1 MLTPLFLMILNS
13 FQTARPGQPIV
24 WGIEGW
30 IKAFTT
36 PGIVKAMTNTMT
48 LALTRQAIALLIGAF
63 FAWLIARTDIPMKGT
78 LEFFF
83 WLSFFL
89 PALPETMGWI
99 LLLDPK
105 YGLMNQGIH
114 KLRHH
119 QPAVVQHLFV
129 LGHRLGPYG
138 RHGERQSHAA
148 GAGVSQSRCGPGRGV
163 ENLRGERPRTFFHIV
178 IPVMM
183 PAILVTTILG
193 LIRSLE
199 AFEIELLLG
208 TPIGLQVYS
217 TKIHELVTWEP
228 PQFAPAMALSTIFL
242 GGLLL
247 MVAIQRKYIG
257 QRSYETMTGRGFSIG
272 RRRLAVAISGI
283 WSWCCCLPLFVTL
296 GADDLLVMGTFMKL
310 FGFFHIADPWT
321 LDNWRTTLSD
331 PVLAALDLEY
341 YGDRAGFR
349 VGGRVVLLFDRLCRR
364 QDPICGRGLLD
375 FLSWLPWSVP
385 GIFLGVALLW
395 TFLQTKIFLPIYGTI
410 YILMIA
416 MVIKSMPFGAQM
428 IKSVLIQLGS
438 DLEEASK
445 VCGATWLHT
454 FQPGDLSVDHAGDDY
469 GRVWSGLSPRRAIS
483 ARWSCSV
490 RVSRA
495 RCRCSCSISRLAPSS
510 KKPRWSP
517 SSSSRWSSA
526 LRCAPALSA
535 ARWGWKELKML
546 FNMCSFIPITTAFS
560 FLPLPHLS
568 PHSPLLV
575 YPGFLP
581 HSVPLISLL
590 RNPGLSGDDS
600 ASPESGSTKQ
610 TLSFCACWII
620 RHRIWLPGDNR
631 A

>member
-1 MLTPLFLMILNS
+1 MSDKSQTLDQPVSFERPSIFPRRAFRLPPLPIVILILIVGFLVLTPLFLMILNS

-24 WGIEGW
+24 WGIDGW

-36 PGIVKAMTNTMT
+36 PGIVKAMTNTVS
-48 LALTRQAIALLIGAF
+48 LALARQAIALLVGAF
-63 FAWLIARTDIPMKGT
+63 FAWLIARTDIPMKGM

-105 YGLMNQGIH
+105 YGLMNQGLIS
-114 KLRHH
+114 LGVLS
-119 QPAVVQHLFV
+119 QPIFNIYSFWGIVWAHMGGTVSVKVMLLAPAFRN
-129 LGHRLGPYG
+129 LD
-138 RHGERQSHAA
+138 AA
-148 GAGVSQSRCGPGRGV
+148 LEEASKISGASGT
-163 ENLRGERPRTFFHIV
+163 RTFFRIV

-242 GGLLL
+242 GALLL
-247 MVAIQRKYIG
+247 MVAFQRKFIRG
-257 QRSYETMTGRGFSIG
+257 RSYETITGRGFTIRPTPLG
-272 RRRLAVAISGI
+272 RWRYPAFALVLLFAV
-283 WSWCCCLPLFVTL
+283 FVTL
-296 GADDLLVMGTFMKL
+296 VPTTLLLMGTFMKL

-331 PVLAALDLEY
+331 PVLMRSIWNTLAIGLGSGL
-341 YGDRAGFR
+341 
-349 VGGRVVLLFDRLCRR
+349 VGVLFYSLIAYVVVKTRHS
-364 QDPICGRGLLD
+364 GRGLLD

-385 GIFLGVALLW
+385 GILLGVALLW

-445 VCGATWLHT
+445 VCGGTWYHT
-454 FQPGDLSVDHAGDDY
+454 FR
-469 GRVWSGLSPRRAIS
+469 RVIFPLIM
-483 ARWSCSV
+483 
-490 RVSRA
+490 
-495 RCRCSCSISRLAPSS
+495 
-510 KKPRWSP
+510 
-517 SSSSRWSSA
+517 
-526 LRCAPALSA
+526 PALITVGLVGFISA
-535 ARWGWKELKML
+535 ARDI
-546 FNMCSFIPITTAFS
+546 STVV
-560 FLPLPHLS
+560 
-568 PHSPLLV
+568 LL
-575 YPGFLP
+575 GSGKSRTL
-581 HSVPLISLL
+581 SLL
-590 RNPGLSGDDS
+590 MLDFAAGAEFEKATVVAVIIVGLVVG
-600 ASPESGSTKQ
+600 AA
-610 TLSFCACWII
+610 LCA
-620 RHRIWLPGDNR
+620 R
-631 A
+631 ALGGQVGVRE

>member
-1 MLTPLFLMILNS
+1 MSDKSQTIDAPLDFAPAPARRKFQAPPLLVVILIVVVGFLVLTPLFLMILNS

-36 PGIVKAMTNTMT
+36 PGIVKAMTNTVS
-48 LALTRQAIALLIGAF
+48 LALTRQVIALLIGAF

-105 YGLMNQGIH
+105 YGLMNQGLIS
-114 KLRHH
+114 LGIIG
-119 QPAVVQHLFV
+119 QPIFNIYSFWGIVWAHLGGTVSVKVMLLAPAFRNLDAVL
-129 LGHRLGPYG
+129 
-138 RHGERQSHAA
+138 EEASKIS
-148 GAGVSQSRCGPGRGV
+148 GASGV
-163 ENLRGERPRTFFHIV
+163 RTFFSIV

-228 PQFAPAMALSTIFL
+228 PQFAPAMALSTLFL
-242 GGLLL
+242 GVLLT
-247 MVAIQRKYIG
+247 MVALQRKYIG
-257 QRSYETMTGRGFSIG
+257 KRSYETITGRGFSIRPTPLG
-272 RRRLAVAISGI
+272 KWRWPAFALVLVFAVFI
-283 WSWCCCLPLFVTL
+283 TL
-296 GADDLLVMGTFMKL
+296 VPTTLLLLGTFMKL
-310 FGFFHIADPWT
+310 FGFFNIADPWT
-321 LDNWRTTLSD
+321 MDNWRTTLSD
-331 PVLAALDLEY
+331 PVLMRSLWNTLAI
-341 YGDRAGFR
+341 GFGSGL
-349 VGGRVVLLFDRLCRR
+349 VGVLFYSLIAYVVVKTRHT
-364 QDPICGRGLLD
+364 GRGLLD

-385 GIFLGVALLW
+385 GILLGIALLW

-445 VCGATWLHT
+445 VCGASWFDT
-454 FQPGDLSVDHAGDDY
+454 FR
-469 GRVWSGLSPRRAIS
+469 RVI
-483 ARWSCSV
+483 
-490 RVSRA
+490 
-495 RCRCSCSISRLAPSS
+495 
-510 KKPRWSP
+510 
-517 SSSSRWSSA
+517 
-526 LRCAPALSA
+526 
-535 ARWGWKELKML
+535 
-546 FNMCSFIPITTAFS
+546 
-560 FLPLPHLS
+560 LPLIMPAMVVTPIPPAIATVGCQPCFTASMLMVIEPS
-568 PHSPLLV
+568 AMIMPQARSMPPV
-575 YPGFLP
+575 RIT
-581 HSVPLISLL
+581 SVCPM
-590 RNPGLSGDDS
+590 
-600 ASPESGSTKQ
+600 ASTPT
-610 TLSFCACWII
+610 TMT
-620 RHRIWLPGDNR
+620 
-631 A
+631 